1 MDGWKKAK
9 QGQVENFEFTAFFF
23 NCANMVPQSYHRVT
37 TSLNETILYCLL
49 GQTMA
54 RCSKQK
60 KNKPKEHALDMAI
73 AEYKY
78 LQIKKYLTNTV

>member
-9 QGQVENFEFTAFFF
+9 QGQVENFEFTVVFSPT
-23 NCANMVPQSYHRVT
+23 VPIWFHRVT
-37 TSLNETILYCLL
+37 TSSNDVILCCLL

-60 KNKPKEHALDMAI
+60 KNKPKEHTLDMAI
-73 AEYKY
+73 VEYKY
-78 LQIKKYLTNTV
+78 IQFKKYLTNTV